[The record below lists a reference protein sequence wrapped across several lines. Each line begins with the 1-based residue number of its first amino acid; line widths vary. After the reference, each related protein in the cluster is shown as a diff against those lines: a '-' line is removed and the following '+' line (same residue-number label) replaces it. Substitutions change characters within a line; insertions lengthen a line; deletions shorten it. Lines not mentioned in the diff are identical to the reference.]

1 MRRGPT
7 PSLSFRTVLMCDTH
21 TFICLPKT
29 SIFGNT
35 KYDVRIAL
43 PADTANFQN
52 CHTFHTFHD
61 FHTFYTCYKIV
72 TLFILFRLFTLFTL
86 VTTGICWLL
95 HDEHVS
101 APRGGRAA
109 AARRPR
115 AVEWTMLSV
124 QCHNLNY
131 SCHNCDAA
139 NPRPNKSF
147 RTWAVNLGSS

>member
-35 KYDVRIAL
+35 KYNVRIAL

-72 TLFILFRLFTLFTL
+72 TLFILFRLFTIFTLVTKLSHFFILFRLSTLFTL
-86 VTTGICWLL
+86 VTTCICCM
-95 HDEHVS
+95 H
-101 APRGGRAA
+101 AA
-109 AARRPR
+109 ACRKI
-115 AVEWTMLSV
+115 
-124 QCHNLNY
+124 NLVGN
-131 SCHNCDAA
+131 
-139 NPRPNKSF
+139 
-147 RTWAVNLGSS
+147 